1 LPVPGCHGNEQADQG
16 NKGIIAS
23 LDMKILSL
31 GFAGEH
37 RGTHDQRPADEQ
49 HDLGGQVTNGRFGD
63 LNQVHD

>member
-1 LPVPGCHGNEQADQG
+1 
-16 NKGIIAS
+16 
-23 LDMKILSL
+23 MKILSL
-31 GFAGEH
+31 GFTGEH